1 MFKRSLVVIIILFVA
16 VFIFSQD
23 GFSMTRTLKKEPA
36 IVIVAFGTTT
46 KARVTFDYFDEQLK
60 KDIEEEYKGY
70 KVEWAFTSTIV
81 RERANKKFKEAGE
94 DRRFLSLAQVLAN
107 LEDEGYRRIAIQSLH
122 IFPGQE
128 YAKMVKVIDAFK
140 TLDIDIEYG
149 GTLLHDWK
157 FAFEAIDALAGNF
170 LKPDQGSNVLVA
182 HGTPLT
188 YFGSNSTYLG
198 LDRYLSQK
206 YTNVFIG
213 GVDGILTREQALE
226 KAKESSTKR
235 VRLIPFMY
243 VAGDHIM
250 NDMMGSKPE
259 EDGSL
264 SWALELEAA
273 GLKVDTL
280 YQEYKG
286 EKYYKGL
293 GFYPAVNHIFIKQLN
308 ESIERLEEY

>member
-1 MFKRSLVVIIILFVA
+1 MFKSRLLVVAVLFITL
-16 VFIFSQD
+16 FMFTKD

-60 KDIEEEYKGY
+60 KELAEEYKGY
-70 KVEWAFTSTIV
+70 KVEWAFTSSIV

-94 DRRFLSLAQVLAN
+94 SRRFLSLAQVLAN
-107 LEDEGYRRIAIQSLH
+107 LEDDGYRRVAIQSLH

-128 YAKMVKVIDAFK
+128 FSKMVKVIDAFK
-140 TLDIDIEYG
+140 TLGLDIEYG
-149 GTLLHDWK
+149 GTLLHDWE
-157 FAFEAIDALAGNF
+157 FVFETIEAVEENF
-170 LKPDQGSNVLVA
+170 LSPEEGSNVLVA

-198 LDRYLSQK
+198 LDRYLTQK
-206 YTNVFIG
+206 YSNVFIG
-213 GVDGILTREQALE
+213 GVDGILTRDQALT
-226 KAKESSTKR
+226 KAKNSPTKK

-250 NDMMGSKPE
+250 NDMMGSEPE
-259 EDGSL
+259 KDGSL

-273 GLKVDTL
+273 GMKVETVE
-280 YQEYKG
+280 QEYKG
-286 EKYYKGL
+286 ATYYKGL
-293 GFYPAVNHIFIKQLN
+293 GFYPAVNHIYIKQLN